1 MAAIVTDVA
10 FAPRT
15 ALLAGH
21 ASVSSVDGKPRAAN
35 VIVILVDDLGY
46 AEVKEKMRNGIP
58 AHHEPPGPTYNLPG
72 RKRKSR

>member
-1 MAAIVTDVA
+1 MAAIVTGVA

-35 VIVILVDDLGY
+35 
-46 AEVKEKMRNGIP
+46 AEVKEKMRKGIP
-58 AHHEPPGPTYNLPG
+58 AHHEPPGPTYNLSG
-72 RKRKSR
+72 RKRRSQ